1 MAWQLELH
9 NVGQA
14 SRLSAGWDVRYFG
27 SAGARH
33 SCAPPRQARRLSY
46 VGYGLFAPNRHTI
59 LSAATEK
66 FVSAIAQ
73 NPLELLLLLRVH

>member
-33 SCAPPRQARRLSY
+33 SVRAETGETPVL
-46 VGYGLFAPNRHTI
+46 
-59 LSAATEK
+59 
-66 FVSAIAQ
+66 
-73 NPLELLLLLRVH
+73 